1 MALRSPLINVMT
13 DAAKKAA
20 QAEQDNTPAHVVADR
35 LKAIFVFSFFTI
47 FFWFAFEQA
56 GGSMTIFA
64 ADYTD
69 RTLAGTAGF
78 AFKVVNTAMTLVP
91 AGDEMV
97 AEVWIVL
104 LLSIAASGL
113 RSGMPTG

>member
-1 MALRSPLINVMT
+1 
-13 DAAKKAA
+13 D
-20 QAEQDNTPAHVVADR
+20 TPAHIVADR

-69 RTLAGTAGF
+69 RTLVGTAGF
-78 AFKVVNTAMTLVP
+78 AFKVVNTAMTLIP
-91 AGDEMV
+91 A
-97 AEVWIVL
+97 AILSWL
-104 LLSIAASGL
+104 LFKLY
-113 RSGMPTG
+113 RSTGGNY